1 MIRGVVAL
9 SYPLIVPAVL
19 NVTGIGTVFNA
30 APVIADK
37 LAERI
42 RAALAGGRRRDEV
55 ALLSTIPRCRPRY
68 WSIVLPRSSR
78 RTSIEPARGGYGT
91 SLELSTELR
100 REIFAAVHCTIAR
113 LIERPS

>member
-1 MIRGVVAL
+1 MIRAVVAL

-55 ALLSTIPRCRPRY
+55 ALLSVR
-68 WSIVLPRSSR
+68 
-78 RTSIEPARGGYGT
+78 
-91 SLELSTELR
+91 
-100 REIFAAVHCTIAR
+100 IAMYVD
-113 LIERPS
+113 

>member
-9 SYPLIVPAVL
+9 SYPLIVPAML

-42 RAALAGGRRRDEV
+42 RAALAGGRRKTKLLYFLQFLGV
-55 ALLSTIPRCRPRY
+55 A
-68 WSIVLPRSSR
+68 
-78 RTSIEPARGGYGT
+78 PATGQ
-91 SLELSTELR
+91 
-100 REIFAAVHCTIAR
+100 
-113 LIERPS
+113 